1 MTQPAHA
8 SDLFE
13 VSIRSAWGDTWE
25 WVAVDHLAATEVC
38 DLLGRPN
45 LAQLAG
51 RGSRHIRHSGGP
63 PNGSRNSERTT
74 KPWRR

>member
-1 MTQPAHA
+1 MTQPAHP

-25 WVAVDHLAATEVC
+25 WVAVDHLAATEVR

-45 LAQLAG
+45 LAHLAG
-51 RGSRHIRHSGGP
+51 RGSRQHGAALDEADQEG
-63 PNGSRNSERTT
+63 
-74 KPWRR
+74 

>member
-25 WVAVDHLAATEVC
+25 WVAVDHLAATEVR

-45 LAQLAG
+45 LAHLAG
-51 RGSRHIRHSGGP
+51 RGSRRHGAP
-63 PNGSRNSERTT
+63 PDQPGQAGQAD
-74 KPWRR
+74 